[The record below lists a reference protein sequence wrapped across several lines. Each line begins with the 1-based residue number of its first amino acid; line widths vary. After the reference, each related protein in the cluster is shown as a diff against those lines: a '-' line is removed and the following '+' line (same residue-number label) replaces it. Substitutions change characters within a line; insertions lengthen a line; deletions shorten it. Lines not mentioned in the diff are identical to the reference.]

1 MLADEAGEMIGKLQK
16 QVNELQGKI
25 EAQEA
30 RAKRSSR
37 RDRLASRATAKRLLS
52 RTRKSVPQIEGSLS
66 GRPSVN

>member
-30 RAKRSSR
+30 RLNDQAGEIA
-37 RDRLASRATAKRLLS
+37 LLRALQPKRLLS
-52 RTRKSVPQIEGSLS
+52 RTRKSVPQINGSLS
-66 GRPSVN
+66 DRPSVN